1 MMRLPYLQRTAGLQ
15 LTAVLASLC
24 CAQAQAQ
31 VGAASEAMQTYTVQ
45 AGDTLSQLVAK
56 HLQGHDAL
64 AQVLRINALNDP
76 DRLLT
81 GQSLRL
87 PKRLIRQRVP
97 EALVTGLGC
106 NDAMRQ
112 RDGQSQRLRM
122 GDAVREGDLLS
133 TPTGCQLAL
142 TLDDA
147 SSLRLLSGTVTRIK
161 TLKANSLQPPQLELE
176 LQEGRVE
183 GQVPRKRAKDEPSF
197 EIRTSVSL
205 AGIRGTEFRVGF
217 NGQTRNSQLEV
228 LSGRVAA
235 LGSADRNETLVKA
248 QQGLSIPASGRAL
261 PVETLPPVA
270 QLLESLA
277 APGERAY
284 TLRLRAD
291 AEAAQRRV
299 VWTQEANATRLSAES
314 LWPGAEIPVAVQD
327 GEASFL
333 RVSGLTASGLE
344 GQGTTFGVCQGYRL
358 QQSLR
363 CDVRFDLA
371 GWSRSQLRLTRMAQ
385 QPHVVVDAEV
395 PGGTNDQAVLHG
407 LPEGQYHWALNQV
420 LPSGASVQSEGRFQL
435 VVLSDKR

>member
-1 MMRLPYLQRTAGLQ
+1 MSRAHRSRLPAWRQTVWLAAGCCGAVCWTASAEG
-15 LTAVLASLC
+15 V
-24 CAQAQAQ
+24 
-31 VGAASEAMQTYTVQ
+31 QTYTVKP
-45 AGDTLSQLVAK
+45 GDTLSGLAVR
-56 HLQGHDAL
+56 HLTGADAL
-64 AQVLRINALNDP
+64 SQVARLNGLSNP
-76 DRLLT
+76 DLLQP
-81 GQSLRL
+81 GQTLRL
-87 PKRLIRQRVP
+87 PKRLIRQRMP
-97 EALVTGLGC
+97 EALVSGVGC
-106 NDAMRQ
+106 NEAMRQ
-112 RDGQSQRLRM
+112 RDGQSQRLRI
-122 GDAVREGDLLS
+122 GDAVREGDILS
-133 TPTGCQLAL
+133 TPVGCQLAL

-161 TLKANSLQPPQLELE
+161 TLQANSLQPPQLELQ

-217 NGQTRNSQLEV
+217 NGQTRHSQLEV

-235 LGSADRNETLVKA
+235 LGSADRDETLVKA
-248 QQGLSIPASGRAL
+248 QQGISIPADGRAL
-261 PVETLPPVA
+261 PVETLPPAA
-270 QLLESLA
+270 QLLESLP

-291 AEAAQRRV
+291 VEAAKRRV
-299 VWTQEANATRLSAES
+299 VWAQEANASRLSAES

-358 QQSLR
+358 EQSLR

-371 GWSRSQLRLTRMAQ
+371 GWSRSQLRLTRMAK
-385 QPHVVVDAEV
+385 QPQLMVDAEV

-407 LPEGQYHWALNQV
+407 LPEGQYHWTLNQR